1 MKLDEIRKLV
11 SLEVGVDI
19 TLKTRKRE
27 VVYARAIYFKLCRE
41 FTMQPL
47 SAIGKEV
54 GRDHATVLHGINIFN
69 DVISECEMEY
79 NKIYERVKYVVIS
92 SDANKEKYFEP
103 DVYYKKKYLEL
114 FEENRIIRHKFKFLL
129 SQLKHHGNKFT
140 DKKEFQI

>member
-1 MKLDEIRKLV
+1 MKLNEIRKLV
-11 SLEVGVDI
+11 SLEAGVDI
-19 TLKTRKRE
+19 SLKTRKRE
-27 VVYARAIYFKLCRE
+27 GVDARARDFKLCRE

-47 SAIGKEV
+47 SSIGREV
-54 GRDHATVLHGINIFN
+54 GLNHATVLHGINVFN
-69 DVISECEMEY
+69 DIISEHEMEY